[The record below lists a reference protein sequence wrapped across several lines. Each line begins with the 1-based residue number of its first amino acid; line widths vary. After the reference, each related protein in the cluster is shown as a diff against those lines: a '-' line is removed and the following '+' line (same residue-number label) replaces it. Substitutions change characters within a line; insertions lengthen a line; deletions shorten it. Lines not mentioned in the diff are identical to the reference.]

1 MHPANPTMSRSS
13 VDENGETSQSEGDSS
28 TMTIDDPLVDLMA
41 QWEEYHH
48 QGEQPPSDW
57 PGDVDPGIGEALRD
71 RIANQRQLYA
81 VLQFDEVS
89 RRMAHRRMSRR

>member
-57 PGDVDPGIGEALRD
+57 PGDVDPGIGEASVIGS
-71 RIANQRQLYA
+71 RISGNSTRCSSSMRCRAGWRTA
-81 VLQFDEVS
+81 G
-89 RRMAHRRMSRR
+89 